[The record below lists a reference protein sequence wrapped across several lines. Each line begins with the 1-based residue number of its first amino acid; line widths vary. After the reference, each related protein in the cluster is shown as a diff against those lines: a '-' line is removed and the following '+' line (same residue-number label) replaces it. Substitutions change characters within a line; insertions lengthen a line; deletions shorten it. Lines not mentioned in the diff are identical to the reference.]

1 MSEIANGAA
10 APDDTLVSISKA
22 DLSLLVRAADLLN
35 TLNNDGDVKAGD
47 LAAWG
52 ISNVREPTALE
63 RDLYPNLDEVVELS
77 NAVWSAM
84 ERAAGLTGLDLS
96 TLGMEDE
103 TADEPEMA
111 EA

>member
-1 MSEIANGAA
+1 MSDAA
-10 APDDTLVSISKA
+10 TGTVPDGEVVSIAKA
-22 DLSLLVRAADLLN
+22 DLALLVRAADLLN

-63 RDLYPNLDEVVELS
+63 RALDPDLDEVVELS

-84 ERAAGLTGLDLS
+84 ERAADLTGLDLS
-96 TLGMEDE
+96 SLGMDDE
-103 TADEPEMA
+103 NADKPEMA